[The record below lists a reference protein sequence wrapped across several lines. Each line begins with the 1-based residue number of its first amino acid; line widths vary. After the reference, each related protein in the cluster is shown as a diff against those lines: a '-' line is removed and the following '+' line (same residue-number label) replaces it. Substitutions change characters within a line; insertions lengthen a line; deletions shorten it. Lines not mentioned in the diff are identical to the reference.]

1 MKKKSGANYFASL
14 AIGEEIA
21 SLCSQWF
28 AKNNWTPF
36 PFQIK
41 TWKAFLDGK
50 HGLLNAPTGSGKTY
64 ALWIPIVLQYLKD
77 NPNYKTKHKK
87 GLKAIWITPLRALSV
102 EIQQAA
108 QRFADDLG
116 TGLTVG
122 IRSGDTSQSERAKQK
137 RQMPDLL
144 ITTPESLMLLLASKD
159 YDKTFKDLT
168 AIVVDEWHELL
179 GSKRGVQM
187 ELGLSRLKTVAPK
200 LRIWGISATIGNLDE
215 AMDVLLGPST
225 PPVLSEVEGLENQ
238 ITSVVE
244 RNRSSAPQIEEKSVL
259 GGDSRLRGNSV
270 LIKAKQKKKIEVRSI
285 IPKTMETF
293 PWRGHLGLHLL
304 EEIIPII
311 KASKTTLIFTNTRG
325 QCEIWFQKILSAHP
339 EFAGEI
345 AMHHGSIAKETR
357 LWVEQAIRNESLK
370 AVVATSSLDLGVD
383 FAPVETV
390 IQIGGPKGVAKFLQ
404 RAGRSNH
411 RPGEPSVIYFLP
423 THALELLEASALK
436 RAVKEDVVEDRMP
449 YLLSFDVLIQYL
461 ITLAVGNGFYPKE
474 IFPEIK
480 STFCFQGI
488 SEDQWRW
495 CLNFITLGSQSLQA
509 YDEYKKVEVMEDGLF
524 KVESRQIAMMHRLS
538 IGTIVSDS
546 MLMVKYVTGGFI
558 GTIEEWFLSKLK
570 PGDSF
575 VFAGRTLELV
585 RLRQMVAQV
594 RKSTKKSG
602 KVASFLGGRLP
613 LSSQM
618 SQILREEMQSEADH
632 KRNTPEL
639 KALADIFNRQERE
652 SIVPGENEFLIETFK
667 TRDGY
672 HSLFYPFEGRFVHE
686 AMSSLL
692 AYRISL
698 LSPISFSLAY
708 NDYGFELLSDQ
719 YLDIQTIL
727 DNNLFSPEYLY
738 DDLYKSLNSTE
749 LARRKFRDIAVISGM
764 VFQGYPNKVIKT
776 KHLQSNSQLLFDV
789 FRDYEPDNLLY
800 LQAYRETFEHQLE
813 EGRLRKALERI
824 NSQKIIWKKCE
835 KATPFSF
842 PIITDGL
849 RAKLSSEKLAD
860 RIKKM
865 TLLLEKG

>member
-1 MKKKSGANYFASL
+1 MGLLRSAAMNNTELISIAESWFQSKNWKS
-14 AIGEEIA
+14 
-21 SLCSQWF
+21 
-28 AKNNWTPF
+28 F
-36 PFQIK
+36 PFQQK

-77 NPNYKTKHKK
+77 NPNYRTKHQK

-102 EIQQAA
+102 EIHQAA

-122 IRSGDTSQSERAKQK
+122 IRSGDTTQSERAKQK

-144 ITTPESLMLLLASKD
+144 ITTPESLMLLLASKG
-159 YDKTFKDLT
+159 YDRIFKDLT

-187 ELGLSRLKTVAPK
+187 ELGLSRLKTISPH

-225 PPVLSEVEGLENQ
+225 SLESENSSNIGRNEN
-238 ITSVVE
+238 
-244 RNRSSAPQIEEKSVL
+244 A
-259 GGDSRLRGNSV
+259 V

-285 IPKTMETF
+285 IPKKMETF

-325 QCEIWFQKILSAHP
+325 QCEIWFQKILNTHP

-411 RPGEPSVIYFLP
+411 RPGEPSIIYFLP

-436 RAVKEDVVEDRMP
+436 RAVKEEVVEDRIP

-461 ITLAVGNGFYPKE
+461 ITLAVGNGFYPKQ
-474 IFPEIK
+474 IFPEIQ

-488 SEDQWRW
+488 TEEQWRW

-558 GTIEEWFLSKLK
+558 GTIEEWFISKLK

-594 RKSTKKSG
+594 RKSTRKSG

-618 SQILREEMQSEADH
+618 SKILREEMQSEVDH

-639 KALADIFNRQERE
+639 KALSDIFDRQERE

-698 LSPISFSLAY
+698 LTPISFSLAY

-764 VFQGYPNKVIKT
+764 VFQGYPNKIIKT

-824 NSQKIIWKKCE
+824 NSHNIIWKKCE

-865 TLLLEKG
+865 TLQLEKN

>member
-1 MKKKSGANYFASL
+1 MKQSELISIAENWFQSKNWKS
-14 AIGEEIA
+14 
-21 SLCSQWF
+21 
-28 AKNNWTPF
+28 F
-36 PFQIK
+36 PFQQK

-64 ALWIPIVLQYLKD
+64 ALWVPILLHYIKD
-77 NPNYKTKHKK
+77 NPDYKTKHTK

-108 QRFADDLG
+108 QRFADDLE

-144 ITTPESLMLLLASKD
+144 ITTPESLMLLLASKG

-168 AIVVDEWHELL
+168 AVVVDEWHELL

-187 ELGLSRLKTVAPK
+187 ELALSRLKTIAPK
-200 LRIWGISATIGNLDE
+200 LRIWGISATIGNLEE
-215 AMDVLLGPST
+215 AMDVLLGPT
-225 PPVLSEVEGLENQ
+225 TLPGNQ
-238 ITSVVE
+238 DALDDGRS
-244 RNRSSAPQIEEKSVL
+244 RNA
-259 GGDSRLRGNSV
+259 V

-325 QCEIWFQKILSAHP
+325 QCEVWFQKILHTHP
-339 EFAGEI
+339 EFAGEL
-345 AMHHGSIAKETR
+345 AMHHGSIAKDIR
-357 LWVEQAIRNESLK
+357 IWVEQAIRNESLK

-383 FAPVETV
+383 FSPVETV

-436 RAVKEDVVEDRMP
+436 RAVKEDVAEDRIP

-461 ITLAVGNGFYPKE
+461 VTLAVGDGFYPKE
-474 IFPEIK
+474 VFPEIK

-488 SEDQWRW
+488 TEEQWRW

-509 YDEYKKVEVMEDGLF
+509 YDEYKKVEVTPEGLF

-639 KALADIFNRQERE
+639 KALAHIFDRQERE

-719 YLDIQTIL
+719 YLDVQTIL
-727 DNNLFSPEYLY
+727 DNNLFSPDYLY

-789 FRDYEPDNLLY
+789 FRDFESDNLLY

-813 EGRLRKALERI
+813 EGRLRKSLERI
-824 NSQKIIWKKCE
+824 NSQEIIWNKCI

-865 TLLLEKG
+865 TLQLER